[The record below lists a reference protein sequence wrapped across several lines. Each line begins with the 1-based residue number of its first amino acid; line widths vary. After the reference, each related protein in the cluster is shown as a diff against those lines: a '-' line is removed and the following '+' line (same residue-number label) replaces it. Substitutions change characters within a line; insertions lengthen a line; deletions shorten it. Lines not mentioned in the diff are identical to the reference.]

1 MKVALLVGLLMPLS
15 AVAQVNRGDADAII
29 NRYYICV
36 GNATGRDAARFSNPE
51 AAVERAFFA
60 CQTEEVAIRAYAE
73 LNNIEP
79 AQINAI
85 IATHRARAKAFIVE
99 KLTRPTPTKRQ

>member
-15 AVAQVNRGDADAII
+15 AVAQVNRADADAIV
-29 NRYYICV
+29 NRYYFCV

-60 CQTEEVAIRAYAE
+60 CQTEEMAIRAYAE
-73 LNNIEP
+73 LNNIRP
-79 AQINAI
+79 ALINAL
-85 IATHRARAKAFIVE
+85 IATHRARAKGAIVE
-99 KLTRPTPTKRQ
+99 ELTGATPTKRQ